1 MPADSMKISLENIS
15 KRFQKHRIFKD
26 ISYSFTTPGSY
37 AILGANGSGKSTL
50 LRIIAGM
57 QNPSAGKVLYGND
70 NGTIEID
77 KIFSHISFTAP
88 GQEIVEELTLHEFL
102 TFHFSFKKTLKGLSV
117 VEIIKIIGLEAFTNK
132 PIGDYSSGMKQRVKL
147 AQAIFADTP
156 ILLLD
161 EPCTNLD
168 QQGIEQYTSWI
179 EKYTK
184 DRLVIVAS
192 NDVREYFFCRETIA
206 IENYK

>member
-1 MPADSMKISLENIS
+1 MKISLENIS

-88 GQEIVEELTLHEFL
+88 GQDIVEELTLHEFL